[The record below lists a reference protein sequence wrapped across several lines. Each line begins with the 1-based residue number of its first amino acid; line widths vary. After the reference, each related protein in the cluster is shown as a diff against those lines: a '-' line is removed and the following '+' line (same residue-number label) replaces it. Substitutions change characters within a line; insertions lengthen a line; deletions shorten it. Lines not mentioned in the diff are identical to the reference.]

1 MNESI
6 TFFFRLFA
14 NKSTIILNI
23 ARQHP
28 YRHNNISYPNATS
41 KEKMFTRLLPIAART
56 ATTRSVLHRLVSVH
70 ASRGFSTVG
79 VTAGDAAE
87 LSGYNK
93 IDFTIDED
101 STVLDA
107 VQRFVA
113 HNIGCLV
120 TVNSKGTHIVQYCI
134 LEQYCVALD

>member
-1 MNESI
+1 
-6 TFFFRLFA
+6 
-14 NKSTIILNI
+14 
-23 ARQHP
+23 
-28 YRHNNISYPNATS
+28 
-41 KEKMFTRLLPIAART
+41 MFTRFLPTVART
-56 ATTRSVLHRLVSVH
+56 ATTRSVSRFGLVY

-79 VTAGDAAE
+79 VTASDAAE

-101 STVLDA
+101 STVLEA

-120 TVNSKGTHIVQYCI
+120 TVNSKGTYFV
-134 LEQYCVALD
+134 